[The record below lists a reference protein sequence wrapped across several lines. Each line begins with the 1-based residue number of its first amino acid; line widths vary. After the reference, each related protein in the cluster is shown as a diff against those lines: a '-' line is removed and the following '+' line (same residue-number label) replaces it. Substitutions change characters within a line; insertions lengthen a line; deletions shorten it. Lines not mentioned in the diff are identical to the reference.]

1 MATEH
6 ERYIDDYESGV
17 KSGRIAQPPH
27 RLIKYIDIIYEMENQ
42 TRILSARVQELRVAT
57 PATASREEAQ
67 RILNQ
72 LIDPLSES
80 LRYLL
85 NIRKTVYIDF
95 HCARLRA
102 RRSGPPPEVL
112 RSVENLEALWREAIM
127 EAEHVLDAA
136 LYDLKYHI
144 AFYQVPGRYLDN
156 PAKDDRLFREVGPL
170 DTARLVL
177 TYNWQVPRET
187 SGKTMLKCRKRKAPG
202 ASTTTS
208 TPRTTRASTASRR
221 AASAR
226 GAVPD
231 VYREMVSEARR
242 MVVAEDV
249 PEATTPERPL
259 KRRRPGERQTPKVE
273 TKPVKP
279 TGIPEPT
286 KTDHDNPE
294 DDDDEELEFEDV
306 ELPPPTLQTITR
318 DSDDEDDEELELED
332 VAFDSQGA
340 FSSAV
345 AGDVQLDLNLS
356 AQKAAMAPHR
366 RVVERRKALSKSE
379 KEQRREV
386 HKIHLLC
393 LLAHVERRN
402 RWCNSPKVQEALRPL
417 LTDKMRKS
425 LIPRASLNQYG
436 RTESLKAGLQET
448 STMFKTKFQI
458 MERGLRRALWAEDE
472 EQLKNYQLPDDLE
485 TVKSKDDFLKAA
497 KSLSGSRDVGAQL
510 FCALLRS
517 IGVQA
522 RLVCSL
528 QPLSCVPGAP
538 TMPKQPKMKSLNA
551 SKGPSA
557 ADRYAAAMSKY
568 DNTVT
573 TPDPR
578 TPAFLSGRSR
588 LGHPNATA
596 YNVPSMTAPPPPP
609 SRPEI
614 PKAKTIKGE
623 SPYPIY
629 WVEVLDEAQQK
640 WHPVDPLVTNTQWR
654 PRALEPPAS
663 DKENS
668 LTYAIAFDEDGFAR
682 DVTRR
687 YAKAY
692 NSKTKR
698 QRVDGPISPTTPSG
712 INTGERWLR
721 RVFLR
726 HYTAPDFP
734 TDLDQI
740 ELNELAALEGA
751 EPMPRNVQDFK
762 DHPIYAL
769 ERHLRRNEVLL
780 PGAQSTGTVSAGSK
794 APVERIYRRKDV
806 VVARSREKWFR
817 LGRVVKPGEEPVK
830 VLPPKR
836 KRSSKFGGE
845 RISSSSPSLGIDNEE
860 DNDGDEGDL
869 FGDYS
874 LAKAGGT
881 PLYTPQQTELYVP
894 PPVSK
899 SGKIPKNKFGNVE
912 VYVPSMV
919 PAGGAHIPHER
930 AAQAA
935 HILGV
940 DYAPALT
947 GFEWKGRKGTA
958 RILGVVV
965 PEKAAEAV
973 RAVITGLVDMEE
985 EEREERRRMEVLRL
999 WRVMLRG
1006 LRIRER
1012 VFGGVEKEEVEEE
1025 EEEEHDKKKDKKG
1038 KEKEKGKETE
1048 EEQFDREMADAPS
1061 DVSEEFYMDMDNDDE
1076 EGGGGF
1082 LIE

>member
-17 KSGRIAQPPH
+17 RSGRIAQPP
-27 RLIKYIDIIYEMENQ
+27 RGLMKFIDKIYEIQNH
-42 TRILSARVQELRVAT
+42 TCILPARLKELRVAT

-67 RILNQ
+67 RIFDQ
-72 LIDPLSES
+72 FIDPLGES

-85 NIRKTVYIDF
+85 DIVQTAYVDF
-95 HCARLRA
+95 HFARLRA
-102 RRSGPPPEVL
+102 RRSGSPPAVL
-112 RSVENLEALWREAIM
+112 RSLDNLEALWREAIE
-127 EAEHVLDAA
+127 EAEDVLDAA
-136 LYDLKYHI
+136 RDDLKYHF
-144 AFYQVPGRYLDN
+144 AAYGVPGRYLDH
-156 PAKDDRLFREVGPL
+156 PAKDDWLFREVGPL
-170 DTARLVL
+170 DTCP
-177 TYNWQVPRET
+177 TDREI
-187 SGKTMLKCRKRKAPG
+187 SGKTILKRRKRKAPS

-226 GAVPD
+226 SAVPD

-242 MVVAEDV
+242 MSVAEDV

-259 KRRRPGERQTPKVE
+259 KRRRPGERQPPKVE
-273 TKPVKP
+273 TKPVKS
-279 TGIPEPT
+279 TVIPESIT
-286 KTDHDNPE
+286 TDHDDPE

-332 VAFDSQGA
+332 IAFDSQGA

-379 KEQRREV
+379 KEQRREI

-458 MERGLRRALWAEDE
+458 TERGLRRALWVEDE

-538 TMPKQPKMKSLNA
+538 TMPKQQKTKSLNA

-568 DNTVT
+568 DNTVV

-698 QRVDGPISPTTPSG
+698 QRIDGPISPTTPSG

-721 RVFLR
+721 RLFLR
-726 HYTAPDFP
+726 HYTASDFP

-806 VVARSREKWFR
+806 VVARSRDKWFR

-845 RISSSSPSLGIDNEE
+845 RISSPPSLETDNEE
-860 DNDGDEGDL
+860 DEGDL

-881 PLYTPQQTELYVP
+881 PLYTPQQTDLYVP

-919 PAGGAHIPHER
+919 PAGGAHVPHER

-985 EEREERRRMEVLRL
+985 EEREERRRMEVLRM

-1006 LRIRER
+1006 MRIRER
-1012 VFGGVEKEEVEEE
+1012 VFGGVGEEEEVEEGE
-1025 EEEEHDKKKDKKG
+1025 GEEHDKKKDK
-1038 KEKEKGKETE
+1038 KGKETE

-1076 EGGGGF
+1076 GGGGGF
-1082 LIE
+1082 LVE

>member
-1 MATEH
+1 MA
-6 ERYIDDYESGV
+6 G
-17 KSGRIAQPPH
+17 
-27 RLIKYIDIIYEMENQ
+27 
-42 TRILSARVQELRVAT
+42 
-57 PATASREEAQ
+57 
-67 RILNQ
+67 
-72 LIDPLSES
+72 
-80 LRYLL
+80 
-85 NIRKTVYIDF
+85 
-95 HCARLRA
+95 
-102 RRSGPPPEVL
+102 
-112 RSVENLEALWREAIM
+112 
-127 EAEHVLDAA
+127 
-136 LYDLKYHI
+136 
-144 AFYQVPGRYLDN
+144 
-156 PAKDDRLFREVGPL
+156 
-170 DTARLVL
+170 
-177 TYNWQVPRET
+177 
-187 SGKTMLKCRKRKAPG
+187 RKRNAPG
-202 ASTTTS
+202 ASTTSTS
-208 TPRTTRASTASRR
+208 RTTRASTASRR

-226 GAVPD
+226 SAVPD

-242 MVVAEDV
+242 MVVTEDA
-249 PEATTPERPL
+249 PEVTTPERPL
-259 KRRRPGERQTPKVE
+259 KRRRPGERPTPKAE
-273 TKPVKP
+273 TKPVAQ
-279 TGIPEPT
+279 TVIPEPM
-286 KTDHDNPE
+286 KTGHENEEE
-294 DDDDEELEFEDV
+294 DDDDDEDLEFEDV
-306 ELPPPTLQTITR
+306 ELPQPTVQTITR
-318 DSDDEDDEELELED
+318 DSDDEDDEELELEGI
-332 VAFDSQGA
+332 VFDSQGA
-340 FSSAV
+340 FSSAI
-345 AGDVQLDLNLS
+345 AGHVQLDLNLS
-356 AQKAAMAPHR
+356 AQKAAMTPQR
-366 RVVERRKALSKSE
+366 RAIERRKALSKSE
-379 KEQRREV
+379 KEIRREI
-386 HKIHLLC
+386 HKVHLLC

-402 RWCNSPKVQEALRPL
+402 KWCNSPKVQEALRPL

-458 MERGLRRALWAEDE
+458 TERGLRRALWAEDE
-472 EQLKNYQLPDDLE
+472 EQLKNYHLPDDLE
-485 TVKSKDDFLKAA
+485 TVRSKDDFLAAA

-510 FCALLRS
+510 FCTLLRS

-538 TMPKQPKMKSLNA
+538 TMPKQRKTKSLDA

-557 ADRYAAAMSKY
+557 ADRYAAAMTKY
-568 DNTVT
+568 ENITT
-573 TPDPR
+573 TPDP
-578 TPAFLSGRSR
+578 TKPSFLSSARSR

-596 YNVPSMTAPPPPP
+596 YNVPSMTAPPPAPFP
-609 SRPEI
+609 SKV

-629 WVEVLDEAQQK
+629 WVEVLDVAQQK
-640 WHPVDPLVTNTQWR
+640 WHPVDPLVTCTQWR

-668 LTYAIAFDEDGFAR
+668 LTYAIAFDADGFAR

-698 QRVDGPISPTTPSG
+698 QRIDGPISPTVPSSG

-726 HYTAPDFP
+726 NFTSPDFP

-740 ELNELAALEGA
+740 ELQELAALEGA

-762 DHPIYAL
+762 DHPVYAL
-769 ERHLRRNEVLL
+769 ERHLRRNEVLV

-817 LGRVVKPGEEPVK
+817 LGRVVKAGEEPVT

-836 KRSSKFGGE
+836 KRTSKFGGE
-845 RISSSSPSLGIDNEE
+845 RISSTLVSGDDDDDEGEE
-860 DNDGDEGDL
+860 DEEEEEERDL
-869 FGDYS
+869 FADYS

-881 PLYTPQQTELYVP
+881 PLYTPQQTDLYVP

-899 SGKIPKNKFGNVE
+899 SGKIPRNKFGNVE

-919 PAGGAHIPHER
+919 PAGGAHVPHER

-965 PEKAAEAV
+965 PKGAEEAV
-973 RAVITGLVDMEE
+973 RAVISGLQ
-985 EEREERRRMEVLRL
+985 
-999 WRVMLRG
+999 G
-1006 LRIRER
+1006 
-1012 VFGGVEKEEVEEE
+1012 
-1025 EEEEHDKKKDKKG
+1025 
-1038 KEKEKGKETE
+1038 
-1048 EEQFDREMADAPS
+1048 
-1061 DVSEEFYMDMDNDDE
+1061 
-1076 EGGGGF
+1076 
-1082 LIE
+1082 

>member
-1 MATEH
+1 MA
-6 ERYIDDYESGV
+6 
-17 KSGRIAQPPH
+17 
-27 RLIKYIDIIYEMENQ
+27 
-42 TRILSARVQELRVAT
+42 
-57 PATASREEAQ
+57 
-67 RILNQ
+67 
-72 LIDPLSES
+72 
-80 LRYLL
+80 
-85 NIRKTVYIDF
+85 
-95 HCARLRA
+95 
-102 RRSGPPPEVL
+102 GP
-112 RSVENLEALWREAIM
+112 
-127 EAEHVLDAA
+127 
-136 LYDLKYHI
+136 
-144 AFYQVPGRYLDN
+144 
-156 PAKDDRLFREVGPL
+156 
-170 DTARLVL
+170 
-177 TYNWQVPRET
+177 
-187 SGKTMLKCRKRKAPG
+187 KRKAPG
-202 ASTTTS
+202 APTTS

-226 GAVPD
+226 SAVPD

-242 MVVAEDV
+242 MAVTDDA

-259 KRRRPGERQTPKVE
+259 KRRRPGERPTPKAE
-273 TKPVKP
+273 TKP
-279 TGIPEPT
+279 TTIPEPT
-286 KTDHDNPE
+286 NTDQNNNAD
-294 DDDDEELEFEDV
+294 DDDDEDLEFEDV
-306 ELPPPTLQTITR
+306 EIPKPTVQTITR
-318 DSDDEDDEELELED
+318 DSDDEDDEDLEMED
-332 VAFDSQGA
+332 IAFDSNGA
-340 FSSAV
+340 FPSGM

-366 RVVERRKALSKSE
+366 RAIERRKALSKSE
-379 KEQRREV
+379 KEQRRDI
-386 HKIHLLC
+386 HKVHLLC

-402 RWCNSPKVQEALRPL
+402 EWCNSPKVQEALRPL

-458 MERGLRRALWAEDE
+458 TERGMRRALWAEDE
-472 EQLKNYQLPDDLE
+472 EQLKNYKLPDDFE
-485 TVKSKDDFLKAA
+485 TVRSKDDFLKAA

-528 QPLSCVPGAP
+528 QPLACVPGAP
-538 TMPKQPKMKSLNA
+538 TMPKESKTKSLNA

-557 ADRYAAAMSKY
+557 ADLYAAAMSKY
-568 DNTVT
+568 ENNTAI
-573 TPDPR
+573 TPDP
-578 TPAFLSGRSR
+578 TKPSFLSSARSR

-596 YNVPSMTAPPPPP
+596 YNVPSMTTPPAPV
-609 SRPEI
+609 SVSST
-614 PKAKTIKGE
+614 PKAKAIKGE

-629 WVEVLDEAQQK
+629 WVEVLDIAQQK
-640 WHPVDPLVTNTQWR
+640 WHPVDPLVTGTQWR

-663 DKENS
+663 DKGNS
-668 LTYAIAFDEDGFAR
+668 LTYAIAFDEDGFAT

-698 QRVDGPISPTTPSG
+698 ARIDGPISPVTPSG

-726 HYTAPDFP
+726 RYTPPDFP
-734 TDLDQI
+734 NDLDQI
-740 ELNELAALEGA
+740 ELNELALLESQ

-769 ERHLRRNEVLL
+769 ERHLRRNEVLA

-806 VVARSREKWFR
+806 VIARSREKWFR
-817 LGRVVKPGEEPVK
+817 LGRVVKPGEDPIK

-836 KRSSKFGGE
+836 KRTSKFGGG
-845 RISSSSPSLGIDNEE
+845 RISSPFSGAENDE
-860 DNDGDEGDL
+860 DGEEGDL

-874 LAKAGGT
+874 LARAGGT
-881 PLYTPQQTELYVP
+881 PLYTPQQTDLYIP
-894 PPVSK
+894 PPVSAR
-899 SGKIPKNKFGNVE
+899 GKIPKNKFGNVE

-919 PAGGAHIPHER
+919 PRGGAHVPHER

-965 PEKAAEAV
+965 PNEAEEGV
-973 RAVITGLVDMEE
+973 RAVIEGLKDMEE
-985 EEREERRRMEVLRL
+985 EEREEARRMEVLRM
-999 WRVMLRG
+999 WRVFLRG

-1012 VFGGVEKEEVEEE
+1012 VFGGVEKE
-1025 EEEEHDKKKDKKG
+1025 
-1038 KEKEKGKETE
+1038 KETE
-1048 EEQFDREMADAPS
+1048 EERFDREMADAPS
-1061 DVSEEFYMDMDNDDE
+1061 DVSEEFYMDMDDE
-1076 EGGGGF
+1076 EGGGGGGF